1 MSQYFEAK
9 YILESIPMLLPFLKV
24 TFMVAGLSVLFGT
37 LLGFIIAVA
46 KMGKNEMAKKIAY
59 GYTTTLR
66 CTPSIVL
73 LFLTYYGIP
82 AISNSFGIDLNDV
95 DKIVFVV
102 ITFSLQFA
110 AAMSEVI
117 RTAYES
123 IDRGQYE
130 AAVSVGLSPIQ
141 AYRRIILPQ
150 AFVVALPNFGN
161 SLLALI
167 KEGSLAYTIGLID
180 VIGKASLII
189 ASNYNAHALETYLA
203 LSMIYWVISIAIER
217 LFLLLEK
224 VFSKGKQVL
233 KTA

>member
-1 MSQYFEAK
+1 MEKYFDVS
-9 YILESIPMLLPFLKV
+9 YIFESIPELIPFLKV

-37 LLGFIIAVA
+37 FLGFILAVMKLGKSKIAQ
-46 KMGKNEMAKKIAY
+46 KIAY
-59 GYTTTLR
+59 GYTTIIR

-82 AISNSFGIDLNDV
+82 AIAINFGINLNN
-95 DKIVFVV
+95 IHTAVFVV

-123 IDRGQYE
+123 IDRGQFE
-130 AAVSVGLSPIQ
+130 AAVCVGLSNTQ

-161 SLLALI
+161 SLLELL

-180 VIGKASLII
+180 VMGKAELII
-189 ASNYNAHALETYLA
+189 SSNYNAHALEIYLG
-203 LSMIYWVISIAIER
+203 LSIIYWVLSIIIEQI
-217 LFLLLEK
+217 FLKLEK
-224 VFSKGKQVL
+224 IFSKGKQVI
-233 KTA
+233 KTT